1 MPVARFDEAGRL
13 AIDAALERGE
23 AVVLPTPS
31 PLAYVVA
38 AKTASAVNQ
47 AKRRSRDQPVAL
59 WEPRFE
65 RVAPHLALDE
75 AERRRLG
82 WLLGVERVT
91 ALVPLA
97 PRGPADGAPGWLAP
111 AARYGMA
118 LLFGVA
124 WEPLAWLLER
134 HAPLLVSSANRPG
147 ALPAVDLRQVLTGFD
162 PEVWVLDGDSLRDR
176 ASPHASTTTLRFA
189 PGCGW
194 EIHRRGIQDTLHATA
209 GRSDYLQDALAR
221 ADAALS
227 RRSLP
232 GRQEARAGRQARRSR
247 AADRDG
253 PALLHGPRGRRPRH
267 HAA

>member
-13 AIDAALERGE
+13 AVDAALERGD

-38 AKTASAVNQ
+38 AKTVSAVNR
-47 AKRRSRDQPVAL
+47 AKGRPRDQPVAL

-65 RVAPHLALDE
+65 QVAPHLALDE

-91 ALVPLA
+91 ALAPLA
-97 PRGPADGAPGWLAP
+97 TNDGAPGWLAP

-134 HAPLLVSSANRPG
+134 HAPLFVGSANRPG
-147 ALPAVDLRQVLTGFD
+147 GLPAVDLRQVLTGFG

-176 ASPHASTTTLRFA
+176 ARPHASTTTLRFV

-209 GRSDYLQDALAR
+209 GRSDYLADTLAR
-221 ADAALS
+221 ADAALA
-227 RRSLP
+227 RRPLARRHE
-232 GRQEARAGRQARRSR
+232 GRAGRQARRSR

-253 PALLHGPRGRRPRH
+253 HVLLRGPGARRARSH
-267 HAA
+267 EV